1 MANAKSKEKNLTVV
15 GASVPRND
23 VLEKVTGS
31 ATYLDDIQFGNK
43 LLYARAARSP
53 HPHALIK
60 RIDTSKA
67 EQYPGVK
74 AVVTG
79 KDFPERIGLYLK
91 DKTIFATDRVRFLG
105 EPVAAVAA
113 ITEEIAQKAC
123 SLIEVDYEPLE
134 GVFDAEYGASDKA
147 PLIHP
152 DLGKYDCVNFIF
164 PKPGTNISNHF
175 KIRKGNVEAAWKQC
189 AHIVEKTYKIPHI
202 QHVPIETHGAVAMM
216 DQKGKVTLWASSQS
230 PFAQRNLVAKALH
243 ISHSDLRVIAPMVGG
258 GFGSKAGLT
267 MEAIPVALATK
278 LPGYP
283 IKFILTRE
291 EEFYT
296 NFVRQGLTIHV
307 KVGCD
312 KDGNLLALKNMM
324 YWDGGASTEYGT
336 NITRAGGY
344 SSSGPYD
351 IPNVETDSICV
362 YTNHPI
368 GGAYRGFGMSELHTG
383 IDQAMD
389 ELAEKAG
396 IDKVKFL
403 KQNAISEGDIV
414 VTGMTMHANGIQQ
427 CIDNVAKAID
437 FSKKGEPS
445 SSDRL
450 RGKGIAIM
458 WKAPAMPPNPGSS
471 AWVELSEDGKATV
484 GLGGQEIGQGTFT
497 VMAQIA
503 AEALGVKYE
512 DVRIAGP
519 VDTQY
524 SPYEWQTVASRLTW
538 SMGNAVRAAAVDA
551 RKQILDVVAEAWQE
565 TPEDL
570 DIIDGMVISYKS
582 EKETPLT
589 DLVVYGLPKPN
600 DEGWM
605 GGPIIGRG
613 SFMPKYVTNLDPETG
628 QGPRAVVHY
637 TVGCEG
643 LDIEIEK
650 ETGRIHVVK
659 AAACFDVGKAI
670 NPALVKAQIEGGFVQ
685 GLSSAIFEEIRLRNG
700 VMTNPSFVDY
710 RIATTTD
717 AAFPLDTTYVEV
729 PQDDGPWGAR
739 GVGEHP
745 MVPTIAALGNAIYDA
760 TGVRLEGPP
769 YSAEKIFLAML
780 DNGKIN

>member
-1 MANAKSKEKNLTVV
+1 
-15 GASVPRND
+15 
-23 VLEKVTGS
+23 
-31 ATYLDDIQFGNK
+31 
-43 LLYARAARSP
+43 
-53 HPHALIK
+53 
-60 RIDTSKA
+60 
-67 EQYPGVK
+67 
-74 AVVTG
+74 
-79 KDFPERIGLYLK
+79 
-91 DKTIFATDRVRFLG
+91 
-105 EPVAAVAA
+105 
-113 ITEEIAQKAC
+113 
-123 SLIEVDYEPLE
+123 
-134 GVFDAEYGASDKA
+134 
-147 PLIHP
+147 
-152 DLGKYDCVNFIF
+152 
-164 PKPGTNISNHF
+164 
-175 KIRKGNVEAAWKQC
+175 
-189 AHIVEKTYKIPHI
+189 
-202 QHVPIETHGAVAMM
+202 
-216 DQKGKVTLWASSQS
+216 
-230 PFAQRNLVAKALH
+230 
-243 ISHSDLRVIAPMVGG
+243 
-258 GFGSKAGLT
+258 

-278 LPGYP
+278 VKGYP
-283 IKFILTRE
+283 VKFILTRE

-312 KDGNLLALKNMM
+312 KDGNILGLKNVM

-351 IPNVETDSICV
+351 IPNVWTDSICV

-383 IDQAMD
+383 IDQAID
-389 ELAEKAG
+389 ELAEVAG
-396 IDKVKFL
+396 FDRVEFL
-403 KQNAISEGDIV
+403 KKNAISEGDIV
-414 VTGMTMHANGIQQ
+414 VTGMTMHATGIQQ
-427 CIDNVAKAID
+427 CIDNVAKAIE
-437 FSKKGEPS
+437 FSKKEEPS
-445 SSDRL
+445 SPDRL

-458 WKAPAMPPNPGSS
+458 WKAPAMPPNAGSS

-503 AEALGVKYE
+503 AETLGVKYE

-538 SMGNAVRAAAVDA
+538 SMGNAVRLAALDA
-551 RKQILDVVAEAWQE
+551 RKQILDVVAEAWNE

-570 DIIDGMVISYKS
+570 DIVNGMVVSYKS
-582 EKETPLT
+582 EQETPLAN
-589 DLVVYGLPKPN
+589 LVIYGLPKPN

-605 GGPIIGRG
+605 GGPIVGRG
-613 SFMPKYVTNLDPETG
+613 SFMPKYVTNLDAETG
-628 QGPRAVVHY
+628 QGARAVVHY

-650 ETGRIHVVK
+650 NTGRIHVIK

-670 NPALVKAQIEGGFVQ
+670 NPALVKAQVEGGFVQ
-685 GLSSAIFEEIRLRNG
+685 GLSSAMFEEIRLRNG
-700 VMTNPSFVDY
+700 IMTNPSFVDY
-710 RIATTTD
+710 RIATAAD
-717 AAFPLDTTYVEV
+717 ADFKLDTQYVEV

-760 TGVRLEGPP
+760 TGVRLQGPP
-769 YSAEKIFLAML
+769 YSAESIYLGML
-780 DNGKIN
+780 NAGVVK